1 MKIVAG
7 TISSQGYG
15 DPMANSNRLDLY
27 RQMLQQSRERNCNV
41 VCLPGGYLTTQS
53 KREKDKLAEI
63 LVGEAKHYGIAIVVG
78 IDVIG
83 KQSAFAVSW
92 SPVEGSAWRTW
103 EQRSSTSTDWRTA
116 SNNEKETYHERRTL
130 TVAEDTIEVLLC
142 GEIFNPVVRDNIV
155 ERKDYLTAIVD
166 IAHKGGGG
174 FNRATKTMRKL
185 AKKSGLSIFCSIH
198 TRSRN
203 TLKRR
208 CDPTGILAS
217 TRESDIIIEG
227 PPWAELKIWDV

>member
-15 DPMANSNRLDLY
+15 DPMVNTSRLDLY
-27 RQMLQQSRERNCNV
+27 RQILQQSCEKNCDV

-53 KREKDKLAEI
+53 KRERDKLAEI

-92 SPVEGSAWRTW
+92 SPVDGSSWHMW

-116 SNNEKETYHERRTL
+116 SNSKSETYREKRAL
-130 TVAEDTIEVLLC
+130 TVAEGKIEVLLC
-142 GEIFNPVVRDNIV
+142 GEIFNPVIRDNII
-155 ERKDYLTAIVD
+155 ERKDYLTAIID

-174 FNRATKTMRKL
+174 FNWATKTMRKL
-185 AKKSGLSIFCSIH
+185 AKKSELSIFCSIH

-217 TRESDIIIEG
+217 TSESDIIIES
-227 PPWAELKIWDV
+227 PPWAELKIWDI